1 MKKMIAIAL
10 LASACTVNAN
20 TAAMVAAVTAAN
32 ASIMASQEAAR
43 QQAQQEAQRKAHEA
57 TKNFHENNKKA
68 VDAKG
73 HR

>member
-32 ASIMASQEAAR
+32 ASVMASQEA
-43 QQAQQEAQRKAHEA
+43 AQQEAQRKAHEA

>member
-10 LASACTVNAN
+10 LASVCTVNAN

-32 ASIMASQEAAR
+32 ASVMASQEATR
-43 QQAQQEAQRKAHEA
+43 QQAQQ
-57 TKNFHENNKKA
+57 
-68 VDAKG
+68 AKG